1 MCAKGFRA
9 LKIKLGFGIDD
20 DLAVMRA
27 IKRRAR
33 ERQEVM
39 IDVNH
44 AYGVAE
50 AIRLGRELEDM
61 GWRLRWYEEPV
72 VQEDLDGYAEVR
84 RALATPIA
92 GGENEYTLF
101 GFKQLLAKRAVDIA
115 QPDICIAGG
124 FTGCRHIVALAH
136 AHGVQVNPHV
146 WASAVG
152 QAASLQL
159 IAAIPVA
166 NHSLY
171 PKDILL
177 EFDTSSH
184 PFRNELT
191 ELSAQTKRW
200 LGGDPA
206 EAGIRNRS
214 FPRHHRTLFHSK
226 MKPANL
232 VIIMSD
238 EHDPRWMGCSGNRM
252 MHTPNL
258 DRLAARGLRF
268 TDAYTTCPICVPA
281 RAAFAVGKYIH
292 QIGYWDNADA
302 YDGTIPSWHHRL
314 RDAGHRVVSVGKLH
328 FRSTDDDNGF
338 SEAIV
343 PMNVFERT
351 GDLYGLLRGDDMP
364 ARADGKKLAGLA
376 GPGRVRVHLVRPRD
390 RLARADLAARAGA
403 EGARQAVGAVR
414 VVRRAALPADRAA
427 ALVLQVPVRQDPDAE
442 AVSREEPCTP
452 TCATRTTTPATTSTS
467 RTRRR

>member
-1 MCAKGFRA
+1 MKITQVRAHVLRSALEQPFAFSQGWVSSRGATLVEVQTDEGVTGWGEALCQGLQPPEIAAAAIQHSLQHLLVGQDPLQPEVLWHRLYHYTRDYGQKGAVVGAISGVDIALWDICGKVRGAPVAMLLGGMFRSRVEAYATGFYRLNGPGEAARLAQEAEGHVAAGFRA

-20 DLAVMRA
+20 DLEVMRA
-27 IKRRAR
+27 IKRVAGK
-33 ERQEVM
+33 QEVM
-39 IDVNH
+39 IDTNH

-101 GFKQLLAKRAVDIA
+101 GFKQLLEKRAIDIA
-115 QPDICIAGG
+115 QPDLCIAGG

-191 ELSAQTKRW
+191 SDPLKQKGGW
-200 LGGDPA
+200 VQIPQKPGLGI
-206 EAGIRNRS
+206 E
-214 FPRHHRTLFHSK
+214 
-226 MKPANL
+226 
-232 VIIMSD
+232 
-238 EHDPRWMGCSGNRM
+238 
-252 MHTPNL
+252 
-258 DRLAARGLRF
+258 
-268 TDAYTTCPICVPA
+268 
-281 RAAFAVGKYIH
+281 
-292 QIGYWDNADA
+292 
-302 YDGTIPSWHHRL
+302 
-314 RDAGHRVVSVGKLH
+314 
-328 FRSTDDDNGF
+328 
-338 SEAIV
+338 
-343 PMNVFERT
+343 
-351 GDLYGLLRGDDMP
+351 
-364 ARADGKKLAGLA
+364 
-376 GPGRVRVHLVRPRD
+376 
-390 RLARADLAARAGA
+390 
-403 EGARQAVGAVR
+403 
-414 VVRRAALPADRAA
+414 
-427 ALVLQVPVRQDPDAE
+427 
-442 AVSREEPCTP
+442 VSRDIIE
-452 TCATRTTTPATTSTS
+452 RYSTQK
-467 RTRRR
+467 

>member
-1 MCAKGFRA
+1 MKITQVRAHVLRSALEQPFAFSQGWVSSRGATLVEVQTDEGVTGWGEALCQGLQPPEIAAAAIQHSLQHLLVGEDPLQPEVLWHRMYHYTRDYGQKGAVVGAISGVDIALWDICGKVRGAPVAMLLGGMFRSRVEAYATGFYRIKGHGEAPRLTKEFETHCANGFRA
-9 LKIKLGFGIDD
+9 LKIKLGFGIED
-20 DLAVMRA
+20 DLAVMRSLKTVA
-27 IKRRAR
+27 KN
-33 ERQEVM
+33 QEVM
-39 IDVNH
+39 IDTNH

-101 GFKQLLAKRAVDIA
+101 GFKQLLEKRALDIA

-191 ELSAQTKRW
+191 SDPLKQKGGW
-200 LGGDPA
+200 VQIPQKPGLGI
-206 EAGIRNRS
+206 E
-214 FPRHHRTLFHSK
+214 
-226 MKPANL
+226 
-232 VIIMSD
+232 
-238 EHDPRWMGCSGNRM
+238 
-252 MHTPNL
+252 
-258 DRLAARGLRF
+258 
-268 TDAYTTCPICVPA
+268 
-281 RAAFAVGKYIH
+281 
-292 QIGYWDNADA
+292 
-302 YDGTIPSWHHRL
+302 
-314 RDAGHRVVSVGKLH
+314 
-328 FRSTDDDNGF
+328 
-338 SEAIV
+338 
-343 PMNVFERT
+343 
-351 GDLYGLLRGDDMP
+351 
-364 ARADGKKLAGLA
+364 
-376 GPGRVRVHLVRPRD
+376 
-390 RLARADLAARAGA
+390 
-403 EGARQAVGAVR
+403 
-414 VVRRAALPADRAA
+414 
-427 ALVLQVPVRQDPDAE
+427 
-442 AVSREEPCTP
+442 VSRDIIE
-452 TCATRTTTPATTSTS
+452 RYSTQK
-467 RTRRR
+467 

>member
-1 MCAKGFRA
+1 MKITQVRAHVLRSALEQPFAFSQGWVSSRGATLVEVQTDEGVTGWGEALCQGLQPPEIAAAAIQHSLQHLLVGEDPLQPEVLWHRLYHYTRDYGQKGAVVGAISGVDIALWDICGKVRGAPVAMLLGGMFRSRVEAYATGFYRLNGPGEAARLAQEAEGHVARGFRA

-20 DLAVMRA
+20 DLEVMRA
-27 IKRRAR
+27 IKRVAGK
-33 ERQEVM
+33 QEVM
-39 IDVNH
+39 IDTNH

-101 GFKQLLAKRAVDIA
+101 GFKQLLEKRAIDIA
-115 QPDICIAGG
+115 QPDLCIAGG

-191 ELSAQTKRW
+191 SDPLKQKGGW
-200 LGGDPA
+200 VQIPQKPGLGI
-206 EAGIRNRS
+206 E
-214 FPRHHRTLFHSK
+214 
-226 MKPANL
+226 
-232 VIIMSD
+232 
-238 EHDPRWMGCSGNRM
+238 
-252 MHTPNL
+252 
-258 DRLAARGLRF
+258 
-268 TDAYTTCPICVPA
+268 
-281 RAAFAVGKYIH
+281 
-292 QIGYWDNADA
+292 
-302 YDGTIPSWHHRL
+302 
-314 RDAGHRVVSVGKLH
+314 
-328 FRSTDDDNGF
+328 
-338 SEAIV
+338 
-343 PMNVFERT
+343 
-351 GDLYGLLRGDDMP
+351 
-364 ARADGKKLAGLA
+364 
-376 GPGRVRVHLVRPRD
+376 
-390 RLARADLAARAGA
+390 
-403 EGARQAVGAVR
+403 
-414 VVRRAALPADRAA
+414 
-427 ALVLQVPVRQDPDAE
+427 
-442 AVSREEPCTP
+442 VSRDIIE
-452 TCATRTTTPATTSTS
+452 RYSTQK
-467 RTRRR
+467 